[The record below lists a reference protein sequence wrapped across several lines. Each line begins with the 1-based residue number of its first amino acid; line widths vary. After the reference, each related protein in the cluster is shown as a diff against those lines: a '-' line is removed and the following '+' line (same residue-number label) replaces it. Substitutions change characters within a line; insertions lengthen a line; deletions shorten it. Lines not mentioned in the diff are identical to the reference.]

1 MKSSHPPSWLWRL
14 PSQPSNWRDTAIS
27 HAPIHVLRFG
37 EGLRSMPVQVLQALE
52 ETLGA
57 GCHVRREGLLL
68 SFISKRKFSC
78 EDAAFLALR
87 PEDQCDVRWRW
98 RGATTSIGKVD
109 FRPTEHLF
117 KDIQATDRHQR
128 CLRRAR

>member
-1 MKSSHPPSWLWRL
+1 MRQLQSQAEHDRDDWGAWLKWT
-14 PSQPSNWRDTAIS
+14 PM
-27 HAPIHVLRFG
+27 APIHVLRFG
-37 EGLRSMPVQVLQALE
+37 DRFRSSPVQVLQTLE
-52 ETLGA
+52 ETLGT
-57 GCHVRREGLLL
+57 GCHVRREGFLL
-68 SFISKRKFSC
+68 SFISKRQFGR

-87 PEDQCDVRWRW
+87 PEDQGHVRRRW

-109 FRPTEHLF
+109 FRPAEHLF